1 MTKPKIIKIKK
12 SLIGTV
18 VPHRTSGITGQ
29 YIERVHADIG
39 MPVQPGKG
47 PDYPNHDLEMKS
59 KDVDSTSA
67 WAIGTMTREDII
79 TTPYKDSSIKDK
91 LQQHYHV
98 YHKDS
103 VIIDQKVYDFRSD
116 YIQER
121 FEKAYEESR
130 QKIIDGE
137 DGYVS
142 GTTYGYF
149 EKKESNNYQFRISVG
164 AMEKIKT
171 MANPLF
177 DTLFEP
183 A

>member
-1 MTKPKIIKIKK
+1 MTMKPKIVKINK
-12 SLIGTV
+12 SLVGKS
-18 VPHRTSGITGQ
+18 VPHRATGVTGQ
-29 YIERVHADIG
+29 YVEKLHAEIG

-79 TTPYKDSSIKDK
+79 NTPYKNSPIKDK

-103 VIIDQKVYDFRSD
+103 VITDQKLYDFRSD

-121 FEKAYEESR
+121 FEEAYEESR
-130 QKIIDGE
+130 QKIINGE
-137 DGYVS
+137 SGYVS

-149 EKKESNNYQFRISVG
+149 EAKNSGYQFRISVS

-171 MANPLF
+171 MANPHF
-177 DTLFEP
+177 DNLFEP

>member
-1 MTKPKIIKIKK
+1 MTKPKIIKINK
-12 SLIGTV
+12 SLIGQS
-18 VPHRTSGITGQ
+18 VPHRTSGVTGQ
-29 YIERVHADIG
+29 FIEDAHAKLG

-47 PDYPNHDLEMKS
+47 PDYPEYDLEMKS

-67 WAIGTMTREDII
+67 WTIGNMTREDII
-79 TTPYKDSSIKDK
+79 NTPYKNSSIKDK

-130 QKIIDGE
+130 QAIVNGGS
-137 DGYVS
+137 GYVR

-149 EKKESNNYQFRISVG
+149 EEKESDNYQFRISVG
-164 AMEKIKT
+164 AMEKIKNMT
-171 MANPLF
+171 NPHF
-177 DTLFEP
+177 DNLFEP